1 MEIDRIE
8 LADCGSPEKIVAEI
22 LRQQPDIPVP
32 IPIEEVAEAVGITAI
47 HRMDTASFEGGL
59 VTQPERVDGVILV
72 NGKGSRQRQR
82 FTIGHE
88 LGHYLII
95 AHRPVR
101 PGQFTCSK
109 EDMAIRAADRD
120 DRAKR
125 MEMEANRFSAA
136 MLMPLAQFRPEMR
149 NLGAPD
155 LDQVIA
161 LADRYDMSKEATAL
175 HYALHHDAPC
185 AILFSK
191 DGVLRRSYKPTR
203 FPFIESRIGSPLP
216 SNSLS
221 AGAANGGKM
230 GWQEIDQGVWFT
242 QIAGRRGSVHE
253 QVVRLTNGW
262 AMTLLVSS
270 QDNDEEEEDE
280 GGIRDAFEVWEKPRF
295 PEKSRRR

>member
-32 IPIEEVAEAVGITAI
+32 IPIEDLAKAVGITVI
-47 HRMDTASFEGGL
+47 HRLETASFEGGL

-72 NGKGSRQRQR
+72 NGNGSRQRQR

-95 AHRPVR
+95 AHQPVR
-101 PGQFTCSK
+101 PGQFTCST
-109 EDMAIRAADRD
+109 EDMAIRTADRD

-136 MLMPLAQFRPEMR
+136 MLMPLARFRPEMR
-149 NLGAPD
+149 NLGKPD
-155 LDQVIA
+155 LDHVIA
-161 LADRYDMSKEATAL
+161 LADRYDMSKEATAV
-175 HYALHHDAPC
+175 HYALHHDTPC

-191 DGVLRRSYKPTR
+191 NGVIRRSYKPTR

-221 AGAANGGKM
+221 AGAANGDRV
-230 GWQEIDQGVWFT
+230 GWQEVDRGVWLA
-242 QIAGRRGSVHE
+242 QITGKCGSVQE
-253 QVVRLTNGW
+253 QVVRLANGW
-262 AMTLLVSS
+262 AMTLLVGS
-270 QDNDEEEEDE
+270 QDDDEEEEDE
-280 GGIRDAFEVWEKPRF
+280 GGIRDAFEVWENPRF
-295 PEKSRRR
+295 PGKSRKR

>member
-32 IPIEEVAEAVGITAI
+32 IPIEDLAKAVGITAI
-47 HRMDTASFEGGL
+47 HRLETASFEGGL

-72 NGKGSRQRQR
+72 NGNGSRQRQR

-95 AHRPVR
+95 AHQSVR

-109 EDMAIRAADRD
+109 EDMAIRTADRD
-120 DRAKR
+120 NRAKR

-136 MLMPLAQFRPEMR
+136 MLMPLARFRPEMR

-155 LDQVIA
+155 LDHVIA
-161 LADRYDMSKEATAL
+161 LADRYDMSKEATAV
-175 HYALHHDAPC
+175 HYALHHDVPC

-191 DGVLRRSYKPTR
+191 NGVIRRSYKPTR

-216 SNSLS
+216 LNSLS
-221 AGAANGGKM
+221 AGAANGDRV
-230 GWQEIDQGVWFT
+230 GWQEVDRGVWLA
-242 QIAGRRGSVHE
+242 QITGKRGSVQE
-253 QVVRLTNGW
+253 QVVRLANGW
-262 AMTLLVSS
+262 AMTLLVCS
-270 QDNDEEEEDE
+270 QDDDEEEEDE
-280 GGIRDAFEVWEKPRF
+280 GGILDTFDVWENPRF
-295 PEKSRRR
+295 PGRSRRR